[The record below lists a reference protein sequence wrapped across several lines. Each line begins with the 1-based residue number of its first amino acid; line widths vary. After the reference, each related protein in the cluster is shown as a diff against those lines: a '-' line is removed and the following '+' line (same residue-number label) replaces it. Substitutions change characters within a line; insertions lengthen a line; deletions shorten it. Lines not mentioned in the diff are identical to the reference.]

1 MRHFTSDRLV
11 ELLHAHEPPC
21 VSLYQPTHRHRPER
35 DQDPIRFRNL
45 VRDVEAALRHGFD
58 EADAERLLERLRA
71 LEHDKGFWTHRTEGL
86 ALLASPER
94 LEIVDVQ
101 QPLVERVV
109 VSDSFHVKPLLRVL
123 QSADRFC
130 VLALSRREARLFEG
144 NRYTLDPVELD
155 GVPLTLTEAL
165 GEDRTEPHLTVAS
178 YGMKGSAAGDRAM
191 HHGHGDR
198 GEEVDIDTE
207 RFFRHVDRAV
217 LEHVSKPTQ
226 LPLLLAALPEHHTPF
241 RALSRNPFLLQ
252 AGVEGNPEAFDVEAL
267 REKAWRALEPRYLE
281 RLETLLERYGSARA
295 RGLGS
300 SDVEA
305 IGRAAVEGRVDV
317 LLVAA
322 ERDVPGRL
330 GASSGQPEPG
340 SALRQDADDLLD
352 DLAEAV
358 LRTKGEVVVVPA
370 ERLPSESGALAI
382 YRY

>member
-35 DQDPIRFRNL
+35 EQDPIRFRNL

-58 EADAERLLERLRA
+58 GTDSEQLLERFRA
-71 LEHDKGFWTHRTEGL
+71 LEHDKRFWNHRTEGL

-94 LEIVDVQ
+94 FEIVELQ
-101 QPLVERVV
+101 QPVAERVV

-123 QSADRFC
+123 QSADRFS
-130 VLALSRREARLFEG
+130 VLALSRHEARVFEG
-144 NRYTLDPVELD
+144 DRFALDQVELD
-155 GVPLTLTEAL
+155 GVPLTLTEVL
-165 GEDRTEPHLTVAS
+165 GEERTEPHLTVAS
-178 YGMKGSAAGDRAM
+178 YGMKGSGAGDRAM

-198 GEEVDIDTE
+198 GEEVSIDTE

-226 LPLLLAALPEHHTPF
+226 LPLLLAALPEYHTPF
-241 RALSRNPFLLQ
+241 RALSRNPYLLE
-252 AGVEGNPEAFDVEAL
+252 AGVEGNPEAFDVETL
-267 REKAWRALEPRYLE
+267 REKAWQALEPRYLE
-281 RLETLLERYGSARA
+281 RLEALLERYGSARA
-295 RGLGS
+295 HDMGS

-305 IGRAAVEGRVDV
+305 IGRAAAEGRVAA

-322 ERDVPGRL
+322 EREVPGRL

>member
-11 ELLHAHEPPC
+11 ELLHATEPPC

-58 EADAERLLERLRA
+58 GADSERLLERFRA
-71 LEHDKGFWTHRTEGL
+71 LEHDKDFWNRRTEGL

-94 LEIVDVQ
+94 FEVVDLQ
-101 QPLVERVV
+101 QPVAERVV

-130 VLALSRREARLFEG
+130 LLALSRNHARVFEG
-144 NRYTLDPVELD
+144 SRYSLDAIELD
-155 GVPLTLTEAL
+155 GVPLTFAEAL
-165 GEDRTEPHLTVAS
+165 GEERTEPHLTVAS
-178 YGMKGSAAGDRAM
+178 YGMKGAGGDDRAM
-191 HHGHGDR
+191 HHGHGARDD
-198 GEEVDIDTE
+198 EVDVDTE

-241 RALSRNPFLLQ
+241 RELSHNPFLLP
-252 AGVEGNPEAFDVEAL
+252 AGVEGNPEAFDVDTL
-267 REKAWRALEPRYLE
+267 RAKAWQALEPRYFE
-281 RLETLLERYGSARA
+281 RIETLLERYGSARA
-295 RGLGS
+295 RDLGS
-300 SDVEA
+300 SDLDA
-305 IGRAAVEGRVDV
+305 IGRAAAEGRGGM
-317 LLVAA
+317 LLIAA
-322 ERDVPGRL
+322 DRDVPGRL

-358 LRTKGEVVVVPA
+358 LRTKGQVVVVPA